1 MMISRNMVTFIFSA
15 AHLTDG
21 SVPAVLCAVCSAE
34 GHVTNNCPE
43 EKLPPLLQLP
53 QLRDAYIRVLDRIC
67 YEVAR

>member
-1 MMISRNMVTFIFSA
+1 MVSFVFSA

-34 GHVTNNCPE
+34 GHVTSSCPE

-53 QLRDAYIRVLDRIC
+53 QLRDAYIRALDRIC
-67 YEVAR
+67 VEVLR